1 MTEDA
6 IQTEPTEPNTP
17 AAASPDI
24 TATTATNEALP
35 SNAAPESSEPHRNAR
50 PPRAG
55 RGGGGG
61 GGGGQKPNAGQR
73 PHQGAQQGPQGQRDQ
88 RTARPARQVH
98 PVLEQLFELHPKL
111 FGARFLPLKLGTYED
126 LITRHPDTFKI
137 EELKIAMGL
146 HARSTRY
153 LESVAAGHARHD
165 LDGNAVEPV
174 APEHVHH
181 AILEVFKRRQ
191 ARSKDDLRPHLQE
204 RIITAIES
212 SGMPREAYAER
223 VRARDAGANAAL
235 DEALAELGRQA
246 AKREAL
252 LRAFEASG
260 KDEAGFADMYGM
272 EPAEVKRTL
281 QRARSD
287 KTAEAERAAAA
298 AAAAAAAE
306 AETQAEAETE
316 AEAEPQAEAG
326 TAAAPTVVALPS
338 GEAGDPSLKPQA

>member
-6 IQTEPTEPNTP
+6 IQTEPTAVNTP
-17 AAASPDI
+17 VAAAQD
-24 TATTATNEALP
+24 TTTASEGAP
-35 SNAAPESSEPHRNAR
+35 SNAATESNEPRRNAR
-50 PPRAG
+50 PPRSGRGG
-55 RGGGGG
+55 RGGG
-61 GGGGQKPNAGQR
+61 QRPNAGQQ
-73 PHQGAQQGPQGQRDQ
+73 PQQGLQQGPQGQRGQQPRRDQQGDKGTQGQRDQ
-88 RTARPARQVH
+88 RAPRPARQVH

-126 LITRHPDTFKI
+126 LIARHPNTFKT
-137 EELKIAMGL
+137 EELKVAMGL

-191 ARSKDDLRPHLQE
+191 ARSKDDLRPQLQE
-204 RIITAIES
+204 RIIAAIEA
-212 SGMPREAYAER
+212 SGMPREVYAER

-252 LRAFEASG
+252 LRAFETSG

-287 KTAEAERAAAA
+287 KAAEAERAAA
-298 AAAAAAAE
+298 E
-306 AETQAEAETE
+306 AVTAAEAETE
-316 AEAEPQAEAG
+316 ALP
-326 TAAAPTVVALPS
+326 AAVSEEAPTTDAVPS
-338 GEAGDPSLKPQA
+338 DESNGSGHAS

>member
-6 IQTEPTEPNTP
+6 IQTEPTAVNTP
-17 AAASPDI
+17 VATAQDTTAASEG
-24 TATTATNEALP
+24 AP
-35 SNAAPESSEPHRNAR
+35 SNAATESNAPRRNSR
-50 PPRAG
+50 PPRSG
-55 RGGGGG
+55 RGGG
-61 GGGGQKPNAGQR
+61 QRPTAGQEQQQPGR
-73 PHQGAQQGPQGQRDQ
+73 QQGPQGQRAQQPHQGQRDQ
-88 RTARPARQVH
+88 RAPRPARQVH

-126 LITRHPDTFKI
+126 LIARHPDTFKT
-137 EELKIAMGL
+137 EELKVAMGL

-191 ARSKDDLRPHLQE
+191 ARSKDDLRPQLQE
-204 RIITAIES
+204 RIIAAIEAS
-212 SGMPREAYAER
+212 DMPREIYAER

-272 EPAEVKRTL
+272 DPVEVKRIL

-287 KTAEAERAAAA
+287 KAAEAERAAAA
-298 AAAAAAAE
+298 VAAAAE
-306 AETQAEAETE
+306 AVSAAE
-316 AEAEPQAEAG
+316 AEAEATTNA
-326 TAAAPTVVALPS
+326 VPS
-338 GEAGDPSLKPQA
+338 DDAKL

>member
-6 IQTEPTEPNTP
+6 IQTEPTAVNTP
-17 AAASPDI
+17 VAAAQD
-24 TATTATNEALP
+24 TTTAAEGAPL
-35 SNAAPESSEPHRNAR
+35 NAATESNEPRRDPR
-50 PPRAG
+50 PPRSGRGG
-55 RGGGGG
+55 RGGG
-61 GGGGQKPNAGQR
+61 QRPNAGQQPQQER
-73 PHQGAQQGPQGQRDQ
+73 QQGPQGQRGQPPHQGRQGQPGDRGNQGQRDQ
-88 RTARPARQVH
+88 RAPRPARQVH

-126 LITRHPDTFKI
+126 LIARHPDTFKT

-191 ARSKDDLRPHLQE
+191 ARSKDDLRPQLQE
-204 RIITAIES
+204 RIIAAIEA
-212 SGMPREAYAER
+212 SGMPREVYAER

-252 LRAFEASG
+252 LRAFETSG

-272 EPAEVKRTL
+272 DPAEVKRTL

-287 KTAEAERAAAA
+287 K
-298 AAAAAAAE
+298 
-306 AETQAEAETE
+306 
-316 AEAEPQAEAG
+316 
-326 TAAAPTVVALPS
+326 LS
-338 GEAGDPSLKPQA
+338 K

>member
-6 IQTEPTEPNTP
+6 IQTEPTELNTP
-17 AAASPDI
+17 AAATSDT
-24 TATTATNEALP
+24 TATTEGVA
-35 SNAAPESSEPHRNAR
+35 SNAAPESSEPHRNSR
-50 PPRAG
+50 PPRSG
-55 RGGGGG
+55 RGGG

-73 PHQGAQQGPQGQRDQ
+73 PQQGAQQGSQGQRDQRDQ

-165 LDGNAVEPV
+165 LDGHAVEPV

-191 ARSKDDLRPHLQE
+191 ARSKDDLRPQLQE

-287 KTAEAERAAAA
+287 KTAEAERASA

-306 AETQAEAETE
+306 AEAEAEAET
-316 AEAEPQAEAG
+316 QAA

-338 GEAGDPSLKPQA
+338 GEAEDPSRLGPQA

>member
-6 IQTEPTEPNTP
+6 IQTEPAEVNTP
-17 AAASPDI
+17 AAAAPD
-24 TATTATNEALP
+24 TTRAAEGAS
-35 SNAAPESSEPHRNAR
+35 SNASTESGEPPRNSR
-50 PPRAG
+50 PPRSG
-55 RGGGGG
+55 RGG
-61 GGGGQKPNAGQR
+61 QRPSAGQR
-73 PHQGAQQGPQGQRDQ
+73 PQQERQQGPQGQRSPQAQQGDKGNQGQ
-88 RTARPARQVH
+88 RAARPARQVH

-126 LITRHPDTFKI
+126 LIARHPDTFKT

-191 ARSKDDLRPHLQE
+191 ARSKDDLRPQLQE
-204 RIITAIES
+204 RIIAAIEA
-212 SGMPREAYAER
+212 SGMPREVYAER

-272 EPAEVKRTL
+272 DLVEVKRTL

-287 KTAEAERAAAA
+287 KVAEAERAAAQALADA
-298 AAAAAAAE
+298 AAATAAE
-306 AETQAEAETE
+306 ADAV
-316 AEAEPQAEAG
+316 
-326 TAAAPTVVALPS
+326 TAATAEGAAAVTPPPGESNDS
-338 GEAGDPSLKPQA
+338 GHAV

>member
-6 IQTEPTEPNTP
+6 IQTEPTAVNTP
-17 AAASPDI
+17 VAPAQDTTAASEG
-24 TATTATNEALP
+24 AP
-35 SNAAPESSEPHRNAR
+35 SNAATEPNEPRRNSR
-50 PPRAG
+50 PPRSG
-55 RGGGGG
+55 RGGG
-61 GGGGQKPNAGQR
+61 QRPTAGQEQQQPGR
-73 PHQGAQQGPQGQRDQ
+73 QQGPQGQRGQQPHQGQRDQ
-88 RTARPARQVH
+88 RAPRPARQVH

-126 LITRHPDTFKI
+126 LIARHPDTFKT
-137 EELKIAMGL
+137 EELKVAMGL

-191 ARSKDDLRPHLQE
+191 ARSKDDLRPQLQE
-204 RIITAIES
+204 RIIAAIEAS
-212 SGMPREAYAER
+212 DMPREIYAER

-272 EPAEVKRTL
+272 DPVEVKRIL

-287 KTAEAERAAAA
+287 KAAEAERAAAA

-306 AETQAEAETE
+306 AVSAAE
-316 AEAEPQAEAG
+316 AEAEAEATTNAVPSDDAKDAG
-326 TAAAPTVVALPS
+326 HAA
-338 GEAGDPSLKPQA
+338 

>member
-6 IQTEPTEPNTP
+6 IQTEPTDLTT
-17 AAASPDI
+17 SPGTAPDT
-24 TATTATNEALP
+24 TATTATTEGVA
-35 SNAAPESSEPHRNAR
+35 SNAAPESSEPHRNSR
-50 PPRAG
+50 PPRSG
-55 RGGGGG
+55 RG

-73 PHQGAQQGPQGQRDQ
+73 PQQGAQQGPQGQRDQ
-88 RTARPARQVH
+88 RDQRAARPARQVH

-191 ARSKDDLRPHLQE
+191 ARSKDDLRPQLQE

-212 SGMPREAYAER
+212 SGMPRETYAER

-272 EPAEVKRTL
+272 EPAEVKHTL

-298 AAAAAAAE
+298 AAAAAEAETE
-306 AETQAEAETE
+306 AETQAEA
-316 AEAEPQAEAG
+316 A
-326 TAAAPTVVALPS
+326 TAAAPTVIALPS
-338 GEAGDPSLKPQA
+338 GATEDPSSLKPQA

>member
-6 IQTEPTEPNTP
+6 IQTEPTAVNTP
-17 AAASPDI
+17 AAAAQD
-24 TATTATNEALP
+24 TTAAAEGAPSNEAME
-35 SNAAPESSEPHRNAR
+35 SNAPRRNSR
-50 PPRAG
+50 PPRSG
-55 RGGGGG
+55 RGREGGP
-61 GGGGQKPNAGQR
+61 QPHAGER
-73 PHQGAQQGPQGQRDQ
+73 PQQGPQGQRGNQGQRDQ
-88 RTARPARQVH
+88 RAPSPARQVH

-126 LITRHPDTFKI
+126 LIARHPDTFKT
-137 EELKIAMGL
+137 EELKVAMGL

-191 ARSKDDLRPHLQE
+191 ARSKDDLRPQLQE
-204 RIITAIES
+204 RITAAIEA
-212 SGMPREAYAER
+212 SGMPREVYAER

-272 EPAEVKRTL
+272 DPVEVKRIL

-287 KTAEAERAAAA
+287 KAAEAERAAAA
-298 AAAAAAAE
+298 SVAAAE
-306 AETQAEAETE
+306 AAE
-316 AEAEPQAEAG
+316 AEAEAEAEA
-326 TAAAPTVVALPS
+326 TANAVPS
-338 GEAGDPSLKPQA
+338 DDSKDAGDAA